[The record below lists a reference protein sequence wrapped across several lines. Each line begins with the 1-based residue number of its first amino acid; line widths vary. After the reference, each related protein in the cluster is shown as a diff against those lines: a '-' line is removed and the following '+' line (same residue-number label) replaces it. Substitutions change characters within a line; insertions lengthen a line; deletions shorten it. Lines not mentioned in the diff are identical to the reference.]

1 MKGYEMI
8 RLQKTF
14 AASAAALAVA
24 LACVASAT
32 AAGDPINL
40 NVIIPLSGP
49 GTFIGKS
56 QQDALTAME
65 TAVNKDGGIRGR
77 PIHFI
82 VHDDGSSPQNAV
94 QAANQSLEGRPN
106 VILGPSL
113 AAMCLAVAPLV
124 ANGPVQYCFSPAIHP
139 KAGSFTFSSSPSTAG
154 FAVAFYRYFV
164 SRGWKKVGL
173 ITSTDASGQDADEAF
188 ANALELP
195 ENKTAGLSVVD
206 HEHFTVS
213 DLSVSAQMERLKASG
228 AQVIVCYAAGTPMGT
243 LLQGVKQVGLDVPIA
258 TGNAN
263 MTYAQM
269 KQYASFMPADLLFPG
284 LPFLAH
290 VAATP
295 KAKVV
300 QAQFYDSFKAMGI
313 VPDVSQSTAWDPLLI
328 VVDALRALGPD
339 ASAEQI
345 RSYIAGL
352 HGFVGIDGEYDFRDG
367 SQRGLTEKNLI
378 VMRWDPPKGT
388 WTAVSGP
395 GGGPLSG
402 H

>member
-1 MKGYEMI
+1 MNRI
-8 RLQKTF
+8 QQLL
-14 AASAAALAVA
+14 AAGAAALS
-24 LACVASAT
+24 LTFACVTSGG
-32 AAGDPINL
+32 AAGDPVNL
-40 NVIIPLSGP
+40 NVIIPISGP

-65 TAVNKDGGIRGR
+65 SLVNKEGGIRGR
-77 PIHFI
+77 PVHFI
-82 VHDDGSSPQNAV
+82 VHDDTSSPQQAV
-94 QAANQSLEGRPN
+94 LAANQSLASKPN

-113 AAMCLAVAPLV
+113 AAMCLAVAPLM
-124 ANGPVQYCFSPAIHP
+124 AGGPVDYCFSPAIHP
-139 KAGSFTFSSSPSTAG
+139 KAGSFVFSSSPSTAG
-154 FAVAFYRYFV
+154 FAVAFYRYFA

-173 ITSTDASGQDADEAF
+173 ITSTDASGQDADDAF
-188 ANALELP
+188 GNALELP
-195 ENKTAGLSVVD
+195 DIKAAGLTVVD

-228 AQVIVCYAAGTPMGT
+228 AQVVVCYAAGTPLGT
-243 LLQGVKQVGLDVPIA
+243 LLQGLKQAGLDVPIA

-290 VAATP
+290 AAPTAT
-295 KAKVV
+295 AKQV
-300 QAQFYDSFKAMGI
+300 QAAFYDSFKAMGI

-328 VVDALRALGPD
+328 VIDALRALGPD
-339 ASAEQI
+339 ASAETI
-345 RSYIAGL
+345 RNYIANL
-352 HGFVGIDGEYDFRDG
+352 HGFTGIDGEYDFRDG

-395 GGGPLSG
+395 GGEPLRR
-402 H
+402 

>member
-1 MKGYEMI
+1 
-8 RLQKTF
+8 
-14 AASAAALAVA
+14 
-24 LACVASAT
+24 
-32 AAGDPINL
+32 
-40 NVIIPLSGP
+40 
-49 GTFIGKS
+49 
-56 QQDALTAME
+56 
-65 TAVNKDGGIRGR
+65 
-77 PIHFI
+77 
-82 VHDDGSSPQNAV
+82 
-94 QAANQSLEGRPN
+94 
-106 VILGPSL
+106 
-113 AAMCLAVAPLV
+113 
-124 ANGPVQYCFSPAIHP
+124 
-139 KAGSFTFSSSPSTAG
+139 
-154 FAVAFYRYFV
+154 
-164 SRGWKKVGL
+164 
-173 ITSTDASGQDADEAF
+173 
-188 ANALELP
+188 
-195 ENKTAGLSVVD
+195 
-206 HEHFTVS
+206 
-213 DLSVSAQMERLKASG
+213 
-228 AQVIVCYAAGTPMGT
+228 
-243 LLQGVKQVGLDVPIA
+243 
-258 TGNAN
+258 
-263 MTYAQM
+263 M

>member
-1 MKGYEMI
+1 MVG
-8 RLQKTF
+8 LQKTF
-14 AASAAALAVA
+14 LAGTATLAVA
-24 LACVASAT
+24 LASMGSAV
-32 AAGDPINL
+32 AAGDPVNL

-65 TAVNKDGGIRGR
+65 SVVNKDGGIRGR
-77 PIHFI
+77 PVHFI
-82 VHDDGSSPQNAV
+82 VHDDSSSPQNAV
-94 QAANQSLEGRPN
+94 LAANQSLESKPN

-164 SRGWKKVGL
+164 SQGWKKVGL
-173 ITSTDASGQDADEAF
+173 ITSTDASGQDADNAF
-188 ANALELP
+188 AAALDLP
-195 ENKTAGLSVVD
+195 ENKAAGLTVVD

-213 DLSVSAQMERLKASG
+213 DLSVAAQMERLKASG
-228 AQVIVCYAAGTPMGT
+228 AQVVVCYAAGTPMGT
-243 LLQGVKQVGLDVPIA
+243 LLQGVKQVGLNVPIA

-269 KQYASFMPADLLFPG
+269 KQYATFLPDNLLFPG

-290 VAATP
+290 LAPTP
-295 KAKVV
+295 KARQV
-300 QAQFYDSFKAMGI
+300 QTEFYDAFKAMGI

-328 VVDALRALGPD
+328 VIDALRALGPD
-339 ASAEQI
+339 ASAEAI
-345 RSYIAGL
+345 RSYIAKL
-352 HGFVGIDGEYDFRDG
+352 HGYTGLAGEYDFRDG

-395 GGGPLSG
+395 GGEPLK